1 MKYLKK
7 FAGIA
12 LALVM
17 VMALAAPAFAMS
29 TGGPVIE
36 VKTHTFNMYQL
47 LVGTPVEG
55 AEDEIF
61 QTSTIDWGAH
71 LKGQESAFAEALK
84 NSSFEALKDAFA
96 DLDLEKDGFDI
107 TSAAGAEEVAK
118 RIDAARQNSTSEDAV
133 GQAIAQA
140 AQPLVKDHAGNARV
154 EPGNYQRPTGYYL
167 LEDTQADATK
177 GEKTLGLLA
186 HVDGTSVVSPKIT
199 RIPTVTKEVKS
210 TEDGKEWVHATDYK
224 VGDEIPFKITAT
236 LPESFDTAEDYH
248 LFFFDNQNEHLNF
261 NADSLKVSVIKYD
274 NAGTPTTTPLV
285 KDTHYG
291 VFSGNDPQNEEDMT
305 FTVRITDLKKEIP
318 TDSPFY
324 GLKKDDQIVIEYTST
339 LVGDAGDLTNGGLG
353 YENEVELDFGG
364 DTKPKDKTTVYT
376 FKLDVNKVDGNKQVE
391 VGEDDEGNPI
401 MGYKPL
407 AGAEFAL
414 YREATDADKENDSG
428 VEVVYDLVDANG
440 KKIAGE
446 WVNVELKT
454 MYDGQTEFNF
464 EGLKQGNYVLVETE
478 HPTGYNP
485 IEPIYLTVKATYKA
499 ATDGDNKEVIDTLT
513 VTETD
518 SSWNAKENATTPG
531 TDCTITMEVKN
542 FQGVI
547 LPETGGIGT
556 TIFYI
561 VGGVLVVGAV
571 VLLITKRRAGAD
583 EE

>member
-1 MKYLKK
+1 MKHLKK
-7 FAGIA
+7 LASVL

-17 VMALAAPAFAMS
+17 AAALMMPALAMS
-29 TGGPVIE
+29 NTGPTID

-47 LVGTPVEG
+47 LVGTPVAD

-61 QTSTIDWGAH
+61 QTNTIDWGTH
-71 LKGQESAFAEALK
+71 LKGSERAFAEALK
-84 NSSFEALKDAFA
+84 SSDFAALNSAFA
-96 DLDLEKDGFDI
+96 DLVLDKAGFDI
-107 TSAAGAEEVAK
+107 TSKDGAQEVAK
-118 RIDAARQNSTSEDAV
+118 RIDAARQSSTSEDAV
-133 GQAIAQA
+133 GQAIAKV

-154 EPGNYQRPTGYYL
+154 TPGQYQRPTGYYL
-167 LEDTQADATK
+167 LEDTEADATK

-186 HVDGTSVVSPKIT
+186 HVDNTSVVSPKVT
-199 RIPTVTKEVKS
+199 KTPTVTKEVQS
-210 TEDGKEWVHATDYK
+210 TENGKTWVHATDYK

-248 LFFFDNQNEHLNF
+248 LYFFDKQNEHLTF
-261 NADSLKVSVIKYD
+261 NPDSLTVKVIK
-274 NAGTPTTTPLV
+274 AAEGGTSSTTTLV

-291 VFSGNDPQNEEDMT
+291 LYTGTNPNNESDKT
-305 FTVRITDLKKEIP
+305 FTVRITELKRNIP
-318 TDSPFY
+318 VNSPFY
-324 GLKKDDQIVIEYTST
+324 GLKKGDQIVIEYKST
-339 LVGDAGDLTNGGLG
+339 LTGNPKDLTNGGLG

-364 DTKPKDKTTVYT
+364 ENRPNDKTTVYT

-391 VGEDDEGNPI
+391 VGKDSEGNPI
-401 MGYKPL
+401 MGYQPL
-407 AGAEFAL
+407 TGARFAL
-414 YREATDADKENDSG
+414 YRPATAEDKKPDSG
-428 VEVVYDLVDANG
+428 VTVITDLKDVNNKA
-440 KKIAGE
+440 IPGE
-446 WVNVELKT
+446 WVAVEVEEVG
-454 MYDGQTEFNF
+454 DNPTEFKF

-478 HPTGYNP
+478 HPENYNP

-499 ATDGDNKEVIDTLT
+499 GEAPGKEVIDTLT

-518 SSWNAKENATTPG
+518 SSWTPKENAPTPG
-531 TDCTITMEVKN
+531 SNGTITMEVKN